1 MEATGHFLYA
11 LAWLSFGLGHS
22 LLAGGARLRPVFGP
36 FQRAAFNLIAC
47 VHLGVVW
54 IGGWMVFGAAP
65 AFALPAGAEHGL
77 TAVYVA
83 GWLVL
88 LLGLREYDLG
98 RLAGTRQIR
107 NHFRGVEE
115 VEDEPLRTGGLLGFV
130 RHPLYGGAFLI
141 LWGRVG
147 NEFDLAT
154 AVWGS
159 LYLLVGTACE
169 ERRLMARYGEAYGE
183 YRRRVPAFIPW
194 KGRVP

>member
-1 MEATGHFLYA
+1 MGASGHFFYA

-22 LLAGGARLRPVFGP
+22 LLAGSRLRPLLGS
-36 FQRAAFNLIAC
+36 FQRAAFNGIAC
-47 VHLGVVW
+47 AHLAVVW
-54 IGGWMVFGAAP
+54 IGGWVVFGGGASFAP
-65 AFALPAGAEHGL
+65 PAWAGYGL

-88 LLGLREYDLG
+88 LIGLREYDLG
-98 RLAGTRQIR
+98 RFAGTRQIR

-115 VEDEPLRTGGLLGFV
+115 AEDEPLRTSGLLRAI

-141 LWGRVG
+141 LWGRVAS
-147 NEFDLAT
+147 EFDLAT

-159 LYLLVGTACE
+159 LYLLAGAACE
-169 ERRLMARYGEAYGE
+169 ERRLLALYGNAYAE

-194 KGRVP
+194 KGRAI